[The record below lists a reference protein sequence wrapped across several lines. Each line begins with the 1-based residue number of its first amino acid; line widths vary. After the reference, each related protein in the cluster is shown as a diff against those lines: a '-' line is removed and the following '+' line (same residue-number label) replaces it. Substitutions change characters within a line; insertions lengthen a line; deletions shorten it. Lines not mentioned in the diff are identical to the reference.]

1 MFPRSRP
8 STVAVTPRVAV
19 TATLSV
25 AAVLLAALGVA
36 APPADAARLGHVTP
50 FSPTGRYL
58 EGTSLVSGR
67 LVNPAGRRTTV
78 GDFPVAVA
86 VSPDGRTAV
95 VSNSGQGEGAPE
107 QGDESLQVVDVA
119 TGRVLQT
126 VKDREKGQPT
136 FYESG
141 LTYSPDGRHLYAT
154 GGGNDQVYD
163 YRVVNRRLRLAHR
176 WKSSMRAGAPTVGGT
191 QNGGIPGT
199 APMVGDAAA
208 YSRGLD
214 VLTDGSAVL
223 VTNEQGSTVAAL
235 STKTGAL
242 LWEATLGGA
251 GQPAA
256 AYPEAVRVSP
266 DGKTAYVAAQGLNT
280 VVAVDTATGRVTSTT
295 PVGDHP
301 VALDFGNGGR
311 QLYVVNANDDSL
323 SVLDL
328 TGSSPTTV
336 RQLSTHLVHRE
347 ANGSTPDAVVVD
359 DRSRTVY
366 VANAGDNVVRVF
378 RSGPGGRRLDP
389 ARLTAVGAVPAG
401 SYPTALAMAPAGRL
415 LVASAKGL
423 GGAPI
428 TDHQQYIVN
437 RRKGLLT
444 TVSPPSHRRLQSW
457 TVQARRD
464 LLYPT
469 RTHRLRPKDSPIP
482 TLAHAGH
489 SPIKHVFLVVRE
501 NRTFDQVFGDLRRK
515 DADVEPAYTEFPERD
530 AEGRTVTPNIHALA
544 RRFGLSQNF
553 YSDGEAS
560 IQGHHWTAEG
570 VSTDYTEKSYL
581 HYYSSRNH
589 PYDPTAPIVYPRCGA
604 VFQQLARQNLSFRNF
619 GELVGLATTQTPTTK
634 AAPGA
639 RCATPGGA
647 YDAKSAASFDENLG
661 ANLSL
666 TSVSDVDKEQE
677 IEKSLAPLVASDQLP
692 RFMYAVL
699 GNDHTD
705 GTTPGKKTPSAHV
718 ATNDLAIGRLVDYVS
733 HTPQWKSTA
742 VFVVEDDSQ
751 DGLDHRDG
759 HRNILL
765 VASPYARPGA
775 LSSLHVSQASVL
787 HTIELI
793 LGLEP
798 LSSYTQYAAV
808 PYDLF
813 TSHPDYRPYTF
824 RTPTYPM
831 DAKNPSS
838 SPGTASSVPLDLRVV
853 DVAGP
858 VLEAQI
864 WEATRPGAP
873 MPPALIAELEDRG
886 GIRPEALRAWAQ
898 GKPCDCSPLRDG
910 LTVAP
915 GEGDGD

>member
-1 MFPRSRP
+1 MPP
-8 STVAVTPRVAV
+8 TPRRKLLRSGSLQAGAIAV
-19 TATLSV
+19 SASATL
-25 AAVLLAALGVA
+25 LATGGVA
-36 APPADAARLGHVTP
+36 TPPANAARQRHATP
-50 FSPTGRYL
+50 YSPTGRYV

-67 LVNPAGRRTTV
+67 LVDPAGRRTTV
-78 GDFPVAVA
+78 GDFPVAIA

-95 VSNSGQGEGAPE
+95 VSNSGQGEGAPQ
-107 QGDESLQVVDVA
+107 QGDESLQVVDVSS
-119 TGRVLQT
+119 GQILQT
-126 VKDREKGQPT
+126 VKDHESGEPT

-141 LTYSPDGRHLYAT
+141 LTYSTDGRHVYAT

-163 YRVVNRRLRLAHR
+163 YRVVNRRLSLVHR
-176 WKSSMRAGAPTVGGT
+176 WKSSLRAGAPTVDGT

-199 APMVGDAAA
+199 APMAGDAAA

-214 VLTDGSAVL
+214 VLPDGSAVL

-235 STKTGAL
+235 STRTGGL
-242 LWEATLGGA
+242 MWETTLGGP
-251 GQPAA
+251 GQPAG
-256 AYPEAVRVSP
+256 AYPEAVTVSR
-266 DGKTAYVAAQGLNT
+266 DGKTAYVAAQGLNA
-280 VVAVDTATGRVTSTT
+280 VVALDTSTGAVTSTT

-301 VALDFGNGGR
+301 VALSLGDRGR
-311 QLYVVNANDDSL
+311 QLYVANANDDSL

-328 TGSSPTTV
+328 TGSSPVSV
-336 RQLSTHLVHRE
+336 RQLSTHLVRGE
-347 ANGSTPDAVVVD
+347 ANGSTPDAVTVD
-359 DRSRTVY
+359 DRTHTVY

-378 RSGPGGRRLDP
+378 RSRPQGRIHPPRL
-389 ARLTAVGAVPAG
+389 AAVGAIPAG
-401 SYPTALAMAPAGRL
+401 SYPTALAMAPRGRL

-428 TDHQQYIVN
+428 TNPQQYIVN
-437 RRKGLLT
+437 RRKGLVA
-444 TVSPPSHRRLQSW
+444 TVARPSARTLAAWTAESRRN
-457 TVQARRD
+457 
-464 LLYPT
+464 LLFPT
-469 RTHRLRPKDSPIP
+469 RTDRLRPKDSPIP
-482 TLAHAGH
+482 TAAHAGR
-489 SPIKHVFLVVRE
+489 SPIKHVVLVVRE

-515 DADVEPAYTEFPERD
+515 DADVEPAYTEFPSRD
-530 AEGRTVTPNIHALA
+530 SRGRTVTPNVHALA
-544 RRFGLSQNF
+544 WRFGLSQNF

-589 PYDPTAPIVYPRCGA
+589 PYDPTAPVVYPRCGA
-604 VFQQLARQNLSFRNF
+604 VFQQVARQGLTFRNF
-619 GELVGLATTQTPTTK
+619 GELVGLATSQTPTTK

-647 YDAKSAASFDENLG
+647 YDAASAAGFDENLG

-677 IEKSLAPLVASDQLP
+677 IEKALAPLVASDQLP

-705 GTTPGKKTPSAHV
+705 GTAPGKKTPSAHV
-718 ATNDLAIGRLVDYVS
+718 ATNDLAVGRLVDYLS

-751 DGLDHRDG
+751 DGMDHRDG

-813 TSHPDYRPYTF
+813 TSTPDFRPYTF

-831 DAKNPSS
+831 DKKNPPAKS
-838 SPGTASSVPLDLRVV
+838 GTAASVPLNLRVV

-864 WEATRPGAP
+864 WEATRPGVP
-873 MPPALIAELEDRG
+873 MPPALIAELRDRG
-886 GIRPEALRAWAQ
+886 GIRPEALQAWAH
-898 GKPCDCSPLRDG
+898 GEPCDCSPLRDG
-910 LTVAP
+910 LEVAP

>member
-1 MFPRSRP
+1 MASL
-8 STVAVTPRVAV
+8 
-19 TATLSV
+19 ATLGISS
-25 AAVLLAALGVA
+25 
-36 APPADAARLGHVTP
+36 PADANRLQHVTP
-50 FSPTGRYL
+50 YSPTGTYA

-67 LVNPAGRRTTV
+67 LVNPVGGRTTL
-78 GDFPVAVA
+78 GDFPTAVA

-107 QGDESLQVVDVA
+107 QGDESLQLVDVR
-119 TGRVLQT
+119 TGVVLQT
-126 VKDREKGQPT
+126 VRDHEPGKPT

-141 LTYSPDGRHLYAT
+141 LAWSPNGRHVYAT

-163 YRVVNRRLRLAHR
+163 YAVSRGRLTLVHR
-176 WKSSMRAGAPTVGGT
+176 WKSSLRAGAPTVPGS

-208 YSRGLD
+208 YSRGLG
-214 VLTDGSAVL
+214 VLPDGSAVL

-235 STKTGAL
+235 STTTGAL
-242 LWEATLGGA
+242 LWETALGGA

-256 AYPEAVRVSP
+256 AYPEAVVVSR
-266 DGKTAYVAAQGLNT
+266 DGKTAYVAAQGLNA
-280 VVAVDTATGRVTSTT
+280 VVGLDTGTGAVTSTT

-301 VALDFGNGGR
+301 VALGLGQRGR
-311 QLYVVNANDDSL
+311 QLYVTNANDDSL

-328 TGSSPTTV
+328 ADATPTVV
-336 RQLSTHLVHRE
+336 RRLSTHLVRGE
-347 ANGSTPDAVVVD
+347 ANGSTPDAVAVD
-359 DRSRTVY
+359 DRTHTVY
-366 VANAGDNVVRVF
+366 VANAGDNVVQVF
-378 RSGPGGRRLDP
+378 RSGGDRILP
-389 ARLTAVGAVPAG
+389 ARLTKVGSIPAG
-401 SYPTALAMAPAGRL
+401 AYPTALATAPGGKL
-415 LVASAKGL
+415 LVVSAKGL

-428 TDHQQYIVN
+428 TSHQQYIVN
-437 RRKGLLT
+437 KRHGLLT
-444 TVSPPSHRRLQSW
+444 RVPTVRARTLAGW
-457 TVQARRD
+457 TAQARRD

-469 RTHRLRPKDSPIP
+469 RTDRLRPADSPIP

-489 SPIKHVFLVVRE
+489 SPIKHVMLIVRE
-501 NRTFDQVFGDLRRK
+501 NRTFDQVFGDLKRK

-544 RRFGLSQNF
+544 RRFALSQNF

-570 VSTDYTEKSYL
+570 VSSDYTEKSYL

-604 VFQQLARQNLSFRNF
+604 VFQQLARQRKTFRNF
-619 GELVGLATTQTPTTK
+619 GELVGLSTTQTPTTT

-647 YDAKSAASFDENLG
+647 YDAKSAANFDENLG

-677 IEKSLAPLVASDQLP
+677 IEKSLAPLVAADQVP
-692 RFMYAVL
+692 QFMYAVL

-705 GTTPGKKTPSAHV
+705 GTAPGKKTPSAHV
-718 ATNDLAIGRLVDYVS
+718 ATNDLAVGRLVDYLS

-742 VFVVEDDSQ
+742 VFIVEDDSQ

-765 VASPYARPGA
+765 VASPYARRAA

-793 LGLEP
+793 LGLDP
-798 LSSYTQYAAV
+798 LSSYTQDAAV

-813 TSHPDYRPYTF
+813 TSHPDFTPYTF

-831 DAKNPSS
+831 DEKNPSAQ
-838 SPGTASSVPLDLRVV
+838 PGTPASVPLDLRVV

-864 WEATRPGAP
+864 WQATHPGSP
-873 MPPALIAELEDRG
+873 MPPALLAELLDRG
-886 GIRPEALRAWAQ
+886 GIRPTALHAWAEGQACACPPLRA
-898 GKPCDCSPLRDG
+898 G

-915 GEGDGD
+915 GEGDGK